1 MTFIEA
7 ALKVLEHEGRPL
19 HSKEIAERAVEWGLL
34 SHVGKTPVQTMS
46 GCLSAAVAKG
56 SGKTGFERVAPGVF
70 GLESWSGKP
79 PGRRAGE
86 PPRAL
91 AKKPAAP
98 VLPVPA
104 VAATPSGDSP
114 AEGEEERES
123 SVAEG
128 AEHQGKRRKRK
139 RRRKRPDE
147 RADVGVAA
155 DARDT
160 PSAPPAPAPIPTPAR
175 RPGAAPKQGKRQAPS
190 KPKAKR
196 ETATPEA
203 RSQAPT
209 APAPAAPGKRPTGSM
224 VDLADRAEEV
234 LRATTKPIP
243 LARLGESLGTLGG
256 AAAALLDALLT
267 ADGIEREQ
275 RGMRPRFVEH
285 RSGWALAEREVS
297 AEIIALERQA
307 TEASER
313 LSRLAER
320 QVLRRLRSLPQ
331 DVLAR
336 VVVIFL
342 RRFGFGEMRAVDRG
356 HGEELHLSVQ
366 DRRRGGRFRTAV
378 VVRRDPPDRP
388 VTDADVAS
396 LRGALHH
403 YEAMS
408 ALVVTTGTVDD
419 RARAEAGVPNLA
431 PVALVDGDTLARE
444 LVEHGIGVRERRVSL
459 PAFDEAFFATL
470 AE

>member
-1 MTFIEA
+1 MTFTEA

-19 HSKEIAERAVEWGLL
+19 HSREIAERAVEWGLL

-46 GCLSAAVAKG
+46 GCLSASVAKG
-56 SGKTGFERVAPGVF
+56 AGKTPFARVSPGVF
-70 GLESWSGKP
+70 GLAEWKGRP
-79 PGRRAGE
+79 PGPRRGE
-86 PPRAL
+86 PPRPE
-91 AKKPAAP
+91 KKRPATTP
-98 VLPVPA
+98 
-104 VAATPSGDSP
+104 VAATGPAGRGADSGP
-114 AEGEEERES
+114 KPRPKPKPKPKPKPEPEAGGEERAAGGEGGGGREEAS
-123 SVAEG
+123 PEVAES
-128 AEHQGKRRKRK
+128 ASKRRKRK

-147 RADVGVAA
+147 TEGGRPKG
-155 DARDT
+155 T
-160 PSAPPAPAPIPTPAR
+160 EETEGTPASTV
-175 RPGAAPKQGKRQAPS
+175 PPVP
-190 KPKAKR
+190 PV
-196 ETATPEA
+196 
-203 RSQAPT
+203 
-209 APAPAAPGKRPTGSM
+209 PAAPSPPPAGKRRSAASM
-224 VDLADRAEEV
+224 ADLADRAEEI
-234 LRATTKPIP
+234 LRAGTKPIP
-243 LARLGESLGTLGG
+243 LARLCDALGTPGG

-275 RGMRPRFVEH
+275 RGMRPRFIEH
-285 RSGWALAEREVS
+285 RGGWALAEREVS
-297 AEIIALERQA
+297 AEIIGLERQA

-356 HGEELHLSVQ
+356 RGEELHLSVQ

-378 VVRRDPPDRP
+378 VVRRDAVDNP
-388 VTDADVAS
+388 VTDADVAA

-408 ALVVTTGTVDD
+408 ALVITTGVIDE
-419 RARAEAGVPNLA
+419 RARAEAEVPNLA
-431 PVALVDGDTLARE
+431 PVALVDGEILARE
-444 LVEHGIGVRERRVSL
+444 LVRHGIGVRERRVTL
-459 PAFDEAFFATL
+459 PAFDDAFFVTL

>member
-19 HSKEIAERAVEWGLL
+19 HSREIAERAVEWGLL

-56 SGKTGFERVAPGVF
+56 RGKTPFARVTPGVF
-70 GLESWSGKP
+70 GLAIWGGHP
-79 PGRRAGE
+79 PGRRAGA
-86 PPRAL
+86 PPRPA
-91 AKKPAAP
+91 AKKAAP
-98 VLPVPA
+98 SAA
-104 VAATPSGDSP
+104 VAEKIVDRAREEAAVGEPEAGEAP
-114 AEGEEERES
+114 APD
-123 SVAEG
+123 G
-128 AEHQGKRRKRK
+128 AEVTGKRRKRK

-147 RADVGVAA
+147 RPDPAGGADQ
-155 DARDT
+155 RET
-160 PSAPPAPAPIPTPAR
+160 PTAPPVPPAR
-175 RPGAAPKQGKRQAPS
+175 PDPRRPDTGPKPAKRQAAS
-190 KPKAKR
+190 ERKR
-196 ETATPEA
+196 EPVSDDRPKPPSEA
-203 RSQAPT
+203 
-209 APAPAAPGKRPTGSM
+209 APAAPAASAKRVTSPM
-224 VDLADRAEEV
+224 ADLADRAEEL
-234 LRATTKPIP
+234 LRTTPKPIP
-243 LARLGESLGTLGG
+243 LARLGEALGTPGG

-320 QVLRRLRSLPQ
+320 QVLRRLRALPQ

-336 VVVIFL
+336 IVVIFL
-342 RRFGFGEMRAVDRG
+342 RRFGFGEMQAVDRG
-356 HGEELHLSVQ
+356 RGDELHLSVQ

-378 VVRRDPPDRP
+378 VVRRDPADHP
-388 VTDADVAS
+388 VTDTDVAS

-408 ALVVTTGTVDD
+408 ALVITTGTVDD
-419 RARAEAGVPNLA
+419 RARAEAGVANLA

-444 LVEHGIGVRERRVSL
+444 LVQHGIGVRERRVSL
-459 PAFDEAFFATL
+459 PAFDESFFATL